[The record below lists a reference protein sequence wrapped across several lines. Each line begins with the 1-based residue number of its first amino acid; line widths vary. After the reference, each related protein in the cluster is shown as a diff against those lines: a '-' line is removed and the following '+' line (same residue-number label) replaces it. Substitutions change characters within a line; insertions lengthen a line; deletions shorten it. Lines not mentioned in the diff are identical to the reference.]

1 MFTRVDADS
10 DRLQLLGFEF
20 DLMRVFNDDMMNS
33 MMSEDGN
40 DVNDV
45 NR

>member
-10 DRLQLLGFEF
+10 DRLQLFGSEF

>member
-1 MFTRVDADS
+1 MFTRVDADG
-10 DRLQLLGFEF
+10 DRLQLFGFEF